1 MTPAAPPVATSADE
15 RAWGVAAHLSALLAV
30 VQVPFINCLGP
41 FLVWRIRGDESAF
54 VEHQARAALNFQI
67 GMSILMLA
75 NWPLYLLWIG
85 VPLGWA
91 IALINT
97 GFILWAAIRTSGGEA
112 YSYPFTLNLVKGDD
126 ERR

>member
-1 MTPAAPPVATSADE
+1 MHATEFDE
-15 RAWGVAAHLSALLAV
+15 
-30 VQVPFINCLGP
+30 QVTTQ
-41 FLVWRIRGDESAF
+41 VR
-54 VEHQARAALNFQI
+54 RAALEESFWPRA
-67 GMSILMLA
+67 SLA
-75 NWPLYLLWIG
+75 PDCTEYLLWIG